1 LQRVLPDETRP
12 ASPHRVP
19 RYLALGSC
27 LLIAVIGAAGGAAL
41 RLAKPVDPPDPAFLE
56 RLAAWKAL
64 APEAARMHHLQGPP
78 PSR

>member
-1 LQRVLPDETRP
+1 MQRVLPDETRP
-12 ASPHRVP
+12 APHRAP

-27 LLIAVIGAAGGAAL
+27 LLIAILAAIAGASL

-64 APEAARMHHLQGPP
+64 APEAARMHHLQGPARAP
-78 PSR
+78 

>member
-1 LQRVLPDETRP
+1 LPEETRP
-12 ASPHRVP
+12 ARHRPP

-27 LLIAVIGAAGGAAL
+27 LLIAFLGAAAGASL
-41 RLAKPVDPPDPAFLE
+41 RLGKPVAPPDSAFLE